1 MGEMRKIE
9 ESMLDIEIKSVCPLL
24 LLLLLK
30 KKKKKFV
37 ENQSICHRDRE
48 VYLFPCYLS
57 GT

>member
-30 KKKKKFV
+30 KKKKSLLKTSPFV
-37 ENQSICHRDRE
+37 IGIGRFIYSLAI
-48 VYLFPCYLS
+48 
-57 GT
+57 